1 MAKLSDFFTRQQ
13 IEVLGFA
20 NRVKAV
26 LAINIGGAATV
37 KTTNAFSFTNNGV
50 QLTKAALAA
59 QSIAVTHTMNGKF
72 VGGGYVQPVSTT
84 VYYTLGLD
92 AAGVVSVAQSAYA
105 GQPNLPGAAGT
116 SLVGDGQVSES
127 PVGSTPVGVIKV
139 VTNGAT
145 TFTPG
150 TTALDAAGLT
160 VTYFD
165 VEVLPAGLL

>member
-1 MAKLSDFFTRQQ
+1 MAKLSDLLTRMQ
-13 IEVLGFA
+13 IELLGFS
-20 NRVKAV
+20 NQSKAV
-26 LAINIGGAATV
+26 LAINAALAATV
-37 KTTNAFSFTNNGV
+37 KTTNAFAYTNNGI

-59 QSIAVTHTMNGKF
+59 QSIVPTHTGNGKF
-72 VGGGYVQPVSTT
+72 VGGAYVQPVSTT

-92 AAGVVSVAQSAYA
+92 ALGAVTVVQGSFV
-105 GQPNLPGAAGT
+105 GQLGLPGAAGT
-116 SLVGDGQVSES
+116 SAAGDGTLPES

-160 VTYFD
+160 VSYFD
-165 VEVLPAGLL
+165 VDLPAGLV